1 MRRISVKLQGQY
13 IDSSPLWEQGGA
25 MRRWGNSV
33 QRQMVRN
40 SKAAAPVN
48 KRSNKNRGN
57 PPRGTLRRLITGRVS
72 VIKATKSVDIIVESG
87 ADYSLA
93 VHEGTNQI
101 QARGISGPGTNRG
114 SFKKGAK
121 MSLPPQPGPR
131 GGFGG
136 GPPTPFSA
144 PRIYKGRVRG
154 QAAQPFLKQGIQKT
168 AVRHPALPRKM
179 K

>member
-1 MRRISVKLQGQY
+1 MTRRVSVKLQGTF
-13 IDSSPLWEQGGA
+13 IDTSPLWGQGGA

-33 QRQMVRN
+33 QRGMVRN
-40 SKAAAPVN
+40 AKAAAPVN

-57 PPRGTLRRLITGRVS
+57 PPRGTLRKLINGRVS
-72 VIKATKSVDIIVESG
+72 VIKATKTVDIIVQSD

-93 VHEGTNQI
+93 VHEGTGQI
-101 QARGISGPGTNRG
+101 QARAAAGTG
-114 SFKKGAK
+114 KGGQFVKGRK

-154 QAAQPFLKQGIQKT
+154 QRAQPFLTQGIQRT